1 MNPMSTFDPSKP
13 AMVHDRLNDRTF
25 QWKPKT
31 MQANYEQYASLVRTT
46 GRHRLGRPLAGR
58 LVAEIEGRSAASSP
72 IKLTVSVVGTDSAS
86 AEMDQA
92 AAHAPR

>member
-31 MQANYEQYASLVRTT
+31 MQANYEQYASPFGPPDVIAWDGLLLDGWLPRSK
-46 GRHRLGRPLAGR
+46 GGPRPR
-58 LVAEIEGRSAASSP
+58 RRSS
-72 IKLTVSVVGTDSAS
+72 
-86 AEMDQA
+86 
-92 AAHAPR
+92 